1 VGLQRNKAMEVID
14 GWKHYSIV
22 EMMKAQANYKEITGE
37 DYDKFWEWLG
47 FRFLESSGKLHW
59 DVVPPLRIGLEVT
72 PDKMAL
78 LLSPHYRTLFKIYE
92 IKRQEQDHG
101 W

>member
-1 VGLQRNKAMEVID
+1 MEVID

-47 FRFLESSGKLHW
+47 FRFHYQGWNQIPVRWGE
-59 DVVPPLRIGLEVT
+59 VPRLRIGLEVT

-101 W
+101 